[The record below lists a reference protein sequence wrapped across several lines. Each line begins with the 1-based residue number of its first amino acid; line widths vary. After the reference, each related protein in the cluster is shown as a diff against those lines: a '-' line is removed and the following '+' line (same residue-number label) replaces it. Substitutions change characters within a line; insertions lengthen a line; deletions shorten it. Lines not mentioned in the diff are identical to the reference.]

1 MQAGNLVSSDA
12 MAYTSRVLVAG
23 IQREVVSWSVNREL
37 SGDLPAQVVAASGIT
52 QATGTIVFAG
62 EDVEATAR
70 NPWNKS
76 TGWLPAE
83 GDRVEIF
90 AGDGATEWK
99 QFHGLI
105 DKTAGDIGGGFQ
117 STVIDDYDKLSAPF
131 AHDALLRIMP
141 PLSDGDARRGVGLS
155 TAYYINAAMR
165 DAGLHATPAGEYD
178 SALHVPFQGSAWPLH
193 GTLRE
198 AGNYTGGDGSHHS
211 TWAAPWGYSAG
222 NFNLTYGPR
231 TSYPATTPVQMTVM
245 VAPDH
250 SGVFQMDV
258 EHGTMIHRLTIT
270 SNRVAQFSSNA
281 GGGSLTYRGL
291 LALGSSTIVTLLLS
305 GGTWRFRNSLGAT
318 SSGAISTSVVLGM
331 SSIRVFGDENARV
344 AGVQVS
350 HPNTSSREFASLSWV
365 PNAIPDYRSGALLL
379 LGLMDAGPAIEDTTC
394 GEVLER
400 ISKATLTPMWFDET
414 GVFRVAGSPWL
425 RAKLPVKTVTT
436 LDDATSLD
444 WESGLLSSR
453 SRVTVEGDIPAIN
466 ISTFRTRVAY
476 RGESGSLSS
485 GDTDEQFIGPAENE
499 DWIMLD
505 ESLTVL
511 GPSSWATYNANLDS
525 VAGVHYE
532 QDGNP
537 IAATGKTVTV
547 SLEKLGLRQYKI
559 THAAGTFPAGV
570 TAQLAT
576 HPTSTDLYPRN
587 RDKGLPRLNARAI
600 VTWAKKK
607 VTPSGVGGVGPELT
621 HEAEMWV
628 NRSNEPEI
636 LERIAN
642 FIQSQTTKPLPT
654 ITGLSIVPDPRLQL
668 GDRITISS
676 PDFMGVTM
684 DALIVGVD
692 SSFGGSYEQSLTVRV
707 TGATSTFT
715 TYAEFNASGG
725 ALTYAQWQA
734 LGPTPEAYAEF
745 NTSSD

>member
-12 MAYTSRVLVAG
+12 MAFTSRVLVAG
-23 IQREVVSWSVNREL
+23 VQREVVSWNVNREL

-90 AGDGATEWK
+90 AGDGVTEWK

-105 DKTAGDIGGGFQ
+105 DKTTGDIGGGYQ
-117 STVIDDYDKLSAPF
+117 STIIDDFDKLSAPF

-141 PLSDGDARRGVGLS
+141 PTTDGGARRGVGLS
-155 TAYYINAAMR
+155 TVYYIDQAMR
-165 DAGLHATPAGEYD
+165 SAGLHATPPSEYD
-178 SALHVPFQGSAWPLH
+178 SALSVPMQGSMWPLH
-193 GTLRE
+193 GSVVT
-198 AGNYTGGDGSHHS
+198 ASNYTGTGGSHHS
-211 TWAAPWGYSAG
+211 TWDAPWGYSAG
-222 NFNLTYGPR
+222 NFDLRFTPR
-231 TSYPATTPVQMTVM
+231 VSYPATTPVQLTVM

-250 SGVFQMDV
+250 AGVFQMDI
-258 EHGTMIHRLTIT
+258 EHGALTHRLTVT

-281 GGGSLTYRGL
+281 GGGSVTYRGL

-318 SSGAISTSVVLGM
+318 SSGTISNSVVLGM

-344 AGVQVS
+344 AGIQVS
-350 HPNTSSREFASLSWV
+350 HPNTSSREFASLPWV
-365 PNAIPDYRSGALLL
+365 PNAVPDYRSGALLL

-436 LDDATSLD
+436 LDDVTSLD

-466 ISTFRTRVAY
+466 FGLWRNKVAY
-476 RGESGSLSS
+476 RGSGELKS
-485 GDTDEQFIGPAENE
+485 GDTDEQFIGPDDDT

-505 ESLTVL
+505 ETLTML
-511 GPSSWATYNANLDS
+511 GSSNWNVYNANVDS
-525 VAGVHYE
+525 VAGVTYTANGE
-532 QDGNP
+532 TTSDAGLS
-537 IAATGKTVTV
+537 TTVT
-547 SLEKLGLRQYKI
+547 LEKLGLRRYKL
-559 THAAGTFPAGV
+559 THQAGTFPADV
-570 TAQLAT
+570 TAELT
-576 HPTSTDLYPRN
+576 TSPTSTLLYPRN

-607 VTPSGVGGVGPELT
+607 VTPSGVGGIGPELT

-636 LERIAN
+636 LQRIAN

-668 GDRITISS
+668 GDRITIES

-707 TGATSTFT
+707 TGASSTFT

-725 ALTYAQWQA
+725 SLTYQQWQA
-734 LGPTPEAYAEF
+734 LGPVPQTYAEF
-745 NTSSD
+745 NTSTD

>member
-1 MQAGNLVSSDA
+1 MQAGNLVTSDA

-23 IQREVVSWSVNREL
+23 VQREVVSWSVNREL

-52 QATGTIVFAG
+52 QATGSIVFAG
-62 EDVEATAR
+62 EDVEDTAR

-83 GDRVEIF
+83 GDRVEIY
-90 AGDGATEWK
+90 AGDGVTEWK

-105 DKTAGDIGGGFQ
+105 DKTTGDIGGGFQ

-141 PLSDGDARRGVGLS
+141 PLSDGGARRGVGLS

-165 DAGLHATPAGEYD
+165 DAGLYATPVSEYD
-178 SALHVPFQGSAWPLH
+178 SAVHVPFQGSAWPLY

-198 AGNYTGGDGSHHS
+198 ASNYTGEGGSHHS
-211 TWAAPWGYSAG
+211 TWDAPWGYAAG
-222 NFNLTYGPR
+222 NFDLTYEPR
-231 TSYPATTPVQMTVM
+231 TSYLSTTPVQLTAMI
-245 VAPDH
+245 APDH
-250 SGVFQMDV
+250 AGNFFLTAFYGPANHVQLAVSPTRFAILRVNGV
-258 EHGTMIHRLTIT
+258 EAC
-270 SNRVAQFSSNA
+270 RV
-281 GGGSLTYRGL
+281 
-291 LALGSSTIVTLLLS
+291 
-305 GGTWRFRNSLGAT
+305 SLGAGT
-318 SSGAISTSVVLGM
+318 VVTALLKEGTATLKTNLGATRTGSAVIGGTAISNIRMTGDSTS
-331 SSIRVFGDENARV
+331 RA
-344 AGVQVS
+344 AGIQIS
-350 HPNTSSREFASLSWV
+350 HPNNASREFASLSWV

-394 GEVLER
+394 GEILER

-425 RAKLPVKTVTT
+425 RARLPVKTVTT
-436 LDDATSLD
+436 LDDVTSLD

-466 ISTFRTRVAY
+466 FSQWRTRVAY
-476 RGESGSLSS
+476 RGSGSLKS
-485 GDTDEQFIGPAENE
+485 GDTDEQFIGPDDGT

-505 ESLTVL
+505 ETLTML
-511 GPSSWATYNANLDS
+511 GSSNWDVYNANLDS
-525 VAGVHYE
+525 VAGVTYTANGE
-532 QDGNP
+532 TTSNAGL
-537 IAATGKTVTV
+537 TTTVT
-547 SLEKLGLRQYKI
+547 LEKLGLRRYKL
-559 THAAGTFPAGV
+559 THTAGV
-570 TAQLAT
+570 FPSDVTAELT
-576 HPTSTDLYPRN
+576 TSPTSALLYPRN

-600 VTWAKKK
+600 VTWSKKK

-654 ITGLSIVPDPRLQL
+654 ITGLSIMPDPRLQL

-676 PDFMGVTM
+676 PDFMGVSLN
-684 DALIVGVD
+684 ALIVGVD

-725 ALTYAQWQA
+725 VLTYAQWQA
-734 LGPTPEAYAEF
+734 LGPLPQSYSQF
-745 NTSSD
+745 NTATE

>member
-1 MQAGNLVSSDA
+1 MQAGNLVTSDA

-23 IQREVVSWSVNREL
+23 VQREVVSWSVNRDL

-52 QATGTIVFAG
+52 QATGSIVFAG
-62 EDVEATAR
+62 EDVEDTAR

-83 GDRVEIF
+83 GDRVEIY

-105 DKTAGDIGGGFQ
+105 DKTTGSIGEGFQ
-117 STVIDDYDKLSAPF
+117 STIIDDYDKLSAPF
-131 AHDALLRIMP
+131 AHDALLRVMP

-165 DAGLHATPAGEYD
+165 DAGLYATPVGEYD
-178 SALHVPFQGSAWPLH
+178 SAVHVPFQGSAWPLY

-198 AGNYTGGDGSHHS
+198 ASNYTGTGGSHHS
-211 TWAAPWGYSAG
+211 TWDAPWGYSAG

-231 TSYPATTPVQMTVM
+231 VSYPESTPVQLTAMI
-245 VAPDH
+245 APDH
-250 SGVFQMDV
+250 TGNFFLTAYYGPDNTLSLSVTSVKNIYVRINGVV
-258 EHGTMIHRLTIT
+258 
-270 SNRVAQFSSNA
+270 VAS
-281 GGGSLTYRGL
+281 
-291 LALGSSTIVTLLLS
+291 LALWDSTIVTALYKGGVVTLRVNDGREAVWSGTIGGSALS
-305 GGTWRFRNSLGAT
+305 TIVT
-318 SSGAISTSVVLGM
+318 T
-331 SSIRVFGDENARV
+331 GDESTRV
-344 AGVQVS
+344 AGLQVS
-350 HPNTSSREFASLSWV
+350 HPNTVSREFASLSWV
-365 PNAIPDYRSGALLL
+365 PNAVPDYRSGALLL

-394 GEVLER
+394 GEILER

-414 GVFRVAGSPWL
+414 GIFRVAGSPWL
-425 RAKLPVKTVTT
+425 RAKLPVETVST
-436 LDDATSLD
+436 LDDVTSLD

-466 ISTFRTRVAY
+466 FSRWRTRVAY
-476 RGESGSLSS
+476 RGSGSLKSE
-485 GDTDEQFIGPAENE
+485 DTDEQFIGPDDGT

-505 ESLTVL
+505 ETLTML
-511 GPSSWATYNANLDS
+511 GTSNWDVYNANLDS
-525 VAGVHYE
+525 VAGVTYTASGE
-532 QDGNP
+532 TTSDAGL
-537 IAATGKTVTV
+537 TTTVT
-547 SLEKLGLRQYKI
+547 LEKLGLRKYKL
-559 THAAGTFPAGV
+559 THQAGTFPADV
-570 TAQLAT
+570 NAELTT
-576 HPTSTDLYPRN
+576 SPTSELLYPRN

-676 PDFMGVTM
+676 PDFMGVSLN
-684 DALIVGVD
+684 ALIVGVD

-734 LGPTPEAYAEF
+734 LGPVPQTYAEF
-745 NTSSD
+745 NTSSG

>member
-1 MQAGNLVSSDA
+1 MQAGNLVSSDS

-23 IQREVVSWSVNREL
+23 VQREVVSWNVNREL

-52 QATGTIVFAG
+52 QATGSIVFAG

-83 GDRVEIF
+83 GDRVEIY
-90 AGDGATEWK
+90 AGDGVTEWK

-105 DKTAGDIGGGFQ
+105 DKTTGDIGGGYQ
-117 STVIDDYDKLSAPF
+117 STIIDDFDRLSAPF
-131 AHDALLRIMP
+131 EHEALLRLMP
-141 PLSDGDARRGVGLS
+141 PLSDGGARRGVGLS

-165 DAGLHATPAGEYD
+165 DAGLYATPPSEFD
-178 SALHVPFQGSAWPLH
+178 SALSVPAQGSMWPIH
-193 GTLRE
+193 GSISE
-198 AGNYTGGDGSHHS
+198 ASNNSGVGGSHHS
-211 TWAAPWGYSAG
+211 TWDAPWGYSAG
-222 NFNLTYGPR
+222 NASVTYSPR
-231 TSYPATTPVQMTVM
+231 VSYLSSVPVQVTVM

-250 SGVFQMDV
+250 AGNSFLQINYGASN
-258 EHGTMIHRLTIT
+258 TLTL
-270 SNRVAQFSSNA
+270 SVSANREA
-281 GGGSLTYRGL
+281 
-291 LALGSSTIVTLLLS
+291 LALVNGSVIARVSLGSATMVTLLYKNGVATLRTS
-305 GGTWRFRNSLGAT
+305 NGVEVSGSGVVGGTAM
-318 SSGAISTSVVLGM
+318 SGILLR
-331 SSIRVFGDENARV
+331 INQ
-344 AGVQVS
+344 AGRMAGIQVS
-350 HPNTSSREFASLSWV
+350 HPNTVSREFASLSWV
-365 PNAIPDYRSGALLL
+365 PNAAPDYRSGSLLL

-425 RAKLPVKTVTT
+425 RARLPVKTVTT
-436 LDDATSLD
+436 LDDVTSLD

-466 ISTFRTRVAY
+466 FSTYRTRVAY
-476 RGESGSLSS
+476 RGSGSLKS
-485 GDTDEQFIGPAENE
+485 GDTDEQFIGPEDGT

-505 ESLTVL
+505 ETLTML
-511 GPSSWATYNANLDS
+511 GSSNWDVYNANLDS
-525 VAGVHYE
+525 VAGVTYTANGE
-532 QDGNP
+532 TTSDAGLS
-537 IAATGKTVTV
+537 TTVT
-547 SLEKLGLRQYKI
+547 LEKLGLRRYKL
-559 THAAGTFPAGV
+559 THQAGTFPADV
-570 TAQLAT
+570 TAELT
-576 HPTSTDLYPRN
+576 TSPTSTLLYPRN

-600 VTWAKKK
+600 VTWGKKK
-607 VTPSGVGGVGPELT
+607 VTPTGAGGVGPELT
-621 HEAEMWV
+621 HEVEMWV

-636 LERIAN
+636 IERIAN

-676 PDFMGVTM
+676 PDFMGVSLN
-684 DALIVGVD
+684 ALIVGVD
-692 SSFGGSYEQSLTVRV
+692 SSFSGSYEQSLTVRV

-715 TYAEFNASGG
+715 TYAEFNQAGG

-734 LGPTPEAYAEF
+734 LGPVPQTYAEF
-745 NTSSD
+745 NTSAE

>member
-12 MAYTSRVLVAG
+12 MAFTSRVLVAG
-23 IQREVVSWSVNREL
+23 VQREVVSWNVNREL

-52 QATGTIVFAG
+52 QATGSIVFAG

-83 GDRVEIF
+83 GDRVEIY
-90 AGDGATEWK
+90 AGDGVTEWK

-105 DKTAGDIGGGFQ
+105 DKTTGDIGGGFQ
-117 STVIDDYDKLSAPF
+117 STIIDDYDKLSAPF
-131 AHDALLRIMP
+131 EHDALLRIMP
-141 PLSDGDARRGVGLS
+141 PTSDGGARRGVGLS

-165 DAGLHATPAGEYD
+165 DAGLYATPPSEYD

-198 AGNYTGGDGSHHS
+198 ASNYTGTGGSHHS
-211 TWAAPWGYSAG
+211 TWDAPWGYSAG

-231 TSYPATTPVQMTVM
+231 TSYLSSTTVQMTAM

-250 SGVFQMDV
+250 AGNFFFTAYYGPSNTLQLAVTGGRIAVARVNGVEVCRISLFASTVVTILYKSGVA
-258 EHGTMIHRLTIT
+258 TL
-270 SNRVAQFSSNA
+270 RVSDGRESS
-281 GGGSLTYRGL
+281 GSG
-291 LALGSSTIVTLLLS
+291 VV
-305 GGTWRFRNSLGAT
+305 GGTALSTVLTTGD
-318 SSGAISTSVVLGM
+318 SGT
-331 SSIRVFGDENARV
+331 RV
-344 AGVQVS
+344 AGLQIS
-350 HPNTSSREFASLSWV
+350 HPNTASREFASLSWV
-365 PNAIPDYRSGALLL
+365 PNAVPDYRSGALLL
-379 LGLMDAGPAIEDTTC
+379 LGLMDAGPAFEDTTC

-436 LDDATSLD
+436 LDDVTSLD

-466 ISTFRTRVAY
+466 FSQWRTRVAY
-476 RGESGSLSS
+476 RGSGSLKS
-485 GDTDEQFIGPAENE
+485 GDTDEQFIGPDDGT

-505 ESLTVL
+505 ETLTML
-511 GPSSWATYNANLDS
+511 GSSNWDVYNANVDS
-525 VAGVHYE
+525 VAGVTYTANGE
-532 QDGNP
+532 TTSDAGLS
-537 IAATGKTVTV
+537 TTVT
-547 SLEKLGLRQYKI
+547 LEKLGLRRYKL
-559 THAAGTFPAGV
+559 THQAGTFPADV
-570 TAQLAT
+570 TAELT
-576 HPTSTDLYPRN
+576 TSPTSTLLYPRN

-676 PDFMGVTM
+676 PDFMGVSLN
-684 DALIVGVD
+684 ALIVGVD

-707 TGATSTFT
+707 TGATTTFT

-725 ALTYAQWQA
+725 ALTYQQWQA
-734 LGPTPEAYAEF
+734 LGPVPETYAEF
-745 NTSSD
+745 NTSAD

>member
-12 MAYTSRVLVAG
+12 MAFTSRVLVAG
-23 IQREVVSWSVNREL
+23 VQREVVSWNVNREL

-52 QATGTIVFAG
+52 QATGSIVFAG
-62 EDVEATAR
+62 EDVEDTAR

-90 AGDGATEWK
+90 AGDGVTEWK

-105 DKTAGDIGGGFQ
+105 DKTTGDVGGGFQ
-117 STVIDDYDKLSAPF
+117 STIIDDYDKLSAPF
-131 AHDALLRIMP
+131 EHDALLRIMP
-141 PLSDGDARRGVGLS
+141 PLSDGGARRGVGLS

-165 DAGLHATPAGEYD
+165 DAGLYATPVGEYD

-198 AGNYTGGDGSHHS
+198 ASNYTGTGGSHHS
-211 TWAAPWGYSAG
+211 TWNAPWGYSAG

-231 TSYPATTPVQMTVM
+231 TSYSATTPVQMTAM
-245 VAPDH
+245 VAQEH
-250 SGVFQMDV
+250 SGNFFMTCYYGASDTLQLAVNGSRTATVRVNGVDV
-258 EHGTMIHRLTIT
+258 CTL
-270 SNRVAQFSSNA
+270 V
-281 GGGSLTYRGL
+281 
-291 LALGSSTIVTLLLS
+291 LGSATIVTALYK
-305 GGTWRFRNSLGAT
+305 GGTVYLRSNNGGAT
-318 SSGAISTSVVLGM
+318 SGANTVGGTGLSTIIM
-331 SSIRVFGDENARV
+331 TGDESTRV
-344 AGVQVS
+344 AGLQVS

-365 PNAIPDYRSGALLL
+365 PNAVPDYRSGALLL

-425 RAKLPVKTVTT
+425 RNKLPVKTVTT
-436 LDDATSLD
+436 LDDVTSLD

-476 RGESGSLSS
+476 RGSGSLKS
-485 GDTDEQFIGPAENE
+485 GDTDEQFIGPDDGA

-505 ESLTVL
+505 ETLTML
-511 GPSSWATYNANLDS
+511 GSSNWDVYNANLDS
-525 VAGVHYE
+525 VAGVTYTANGE
-532 QDGNP
+532 TTSDAGLS
-537 IAATGKTVTV
+537 TTVT
-547 SLEKLGLRQYKI
+547 LEKLGLRRYKL
-559 THAAGTFPAGV
+559 THQAGTFPADV
-570 TAQLAT
+570 TAELT
-576 HPTSTDLYPRN
+576 TSPTSTLLYPRN

-654 ITGLSIVPDPRLQL
+654 ITGMSIVPDPRLQL

-676 PDFMGVTM
+676 PDFMGVSLN
-684 DALIVGVD
+684 ALIVGVD

-734 LGPTPEAYAEF
+734 LGPVPETYAEF

>member
-12 MAYTSRVLVAG
+12 MAFTSRVLVAG
-23 IQREVVSWSVNREL
+23 VQREIVSWSVNREL

-52 QATGTIVFAG
+52 QATGSIVFAG
-62 EDVEATAR
+62 EDIEGTAR

-90 AGDGATEWK
+90 AGDGVTEWK

-105 DKTAGDIGGGFQ
+105 DKTTGDVGGGFQ
-117 STVIDDYDKLSAPF
+117 STIIDEYDKLSAPF
-131 AHDALLRIMP
+131 EHDALLRVMP
-141 PLSDGDARRGVGLS
+141 STSDGGARRGVGLS

-165 DAGLHATPAGEYD
+165 DAGLFSTPPSEYD
-178 SALHVPFQGSAWPLH
+178 SALSVPAQGSMWPVL
-193 GTLRE
+193 GYLDK
-198 AGNYTGGDGSHHS
+198 ASNYTGGLGSHLS
-211 TWAAPWGYSAG
+211 NYPAPWGFSAG
-222 NFNLTYGPR
+222 NFNLTFGPR
-231 TSYPATTPVQMTVM
+231 TSYLATTPVQLTAM
-245 VAPDH
+245 VAPEH
-250 SGVFQMDV
+250 SGNFFMTCYYGASDTLQLAVTGSRTAIVRVNGV
-258 EHGTMIHRLTIT
+258 EVCTL
-270 SNRVAQFSSNA
+270 V
-281 GGGSLTYRGL
+281 
-291 LALGSSTIVTLLLS
+291 LGSATIVTALYK
-305 GGTWRFRNSLGAT
+305 GGTVYLRSNNGGSA
-318 SSGAISTSVVLGM
+318 SGANTVGGTGLSTILM
-331 SSIRVFGDENARV
+331 TGDENARV
-344 AGVQVS
+344 AGLQVS
-350 HPNTSSREFASLSWV
+350 HPNTVSREFASLSWV
-365 PNAIPDYRSGALLL
+365 PNAVPDYRSGPLLL
-379 LGLMDAGPAIEDTTC
+379 LGLMDAGPAFEDTTC
-394 GEVLER
+394 GEILER

-414 GVFRVAGSPWL
+414 GAFRVANSPWL

-436 LDDATSLD
+436 LDDVTSLD

-466 ISTFRTRVAY
+466 FGLWRNKVAY
-476 RGESGSLSS
+476 RGSGELKS
-485 GDTDEQFIGPAENE
+485 GDTDEQFIGPDDDT

-505 ESLTVL
+505 DTLTML
-511 GPSSWATYNANLDS
+511 GSSNWNVYNANLDS

-636 LERIAN
+636 LERIAK

-668 GDRITISS
+668 GDRIAISS
-676 PDFMGVTM
+676 PDFMGVSLN
-684 DALIVGVD
+684 ALIVGVD

-715 TYAEFNASGG
+715 TYAEFNKAGG

-734 LGPTPEAYAEF
+734 LGPVPETYAGF
-745 NTSSD
+745 NTSAD

>member
-1 MQAGNLVSSDA
+1 MQAGNLVSSDVQA
-12 MAYTSRVLVAG
+12 FTSRVLVAG
-23 IQREVVSWSVNREL
+23 VQREVVSWNVTREL

-52 QATGTIVFAG
+52 QATGSIVFAG
-62 EDVEATAR
+62 EDIEATAR

-83 GDRVEIF
+83 GDRVEIY

-105 DKTAGDIGGGFQ
+105 DKTTGDIGGGFQ
-117 STVIDDYDKLSAPF
+117 STVIDDFDRLSAPF

-178 SALHVPFQGSAWPLH
+178 SALHVPFQGSSWPLH

-211 TWAAPWGYSAG
+211 TWDAPWGHSAG
-222 NFNLTYGPR
+222 NFSLTYGPR

-250 SGVFQMDV
+250 SGNFF
-258 EHGTMIHRLTIT
+258 LTAYYGSSATLQLAVNGSRTAIVRVNGVQIT
-270 SNRVAQFSSNA
+270 TLAMGSATIVTALYKNGSIDLRSNA
-281 GGGSLTYRGL
+281 GGQSSGSG
-291 LALGSSTIVTLLLS
+291 VV
-305 GGTWRFRNSLGAT
+305 GGTSL
-318 SSGAISTSVVLGM
+318 
-331 SSIRVFGDENARV
+331 SSIITTGDQDSRVG
-344 AGVQVS
+344 GIQIS
-350 HPNTSSREFASLSWV
+350 HPNNSSREFASLSWV
-365 PNAIPDYRSGALLL
+365 ANAVPDYRSGALLL

-394 GEVLER
+394 GDVLER

-414 GVFRVAGSPWL
+414 GVFRVVGSPWL

-436 LDDATSLD
+436 LDDVTSLD

-466 ISTFRTRVAY
+466 FSRWRTRVAY

-505 ESLTVL
+505 DSLTVL

-636 LERIAN
+636 IERIAN

-676 PDFMGVTM
+676 PDFMGVSLN
-684 DALIVGVD
+684 ALIVGVD

-734 LGPTPEAYAEF
+734 LGPLPQSYSQF
-745 NTSSD
+745 NTATE

>member
-1 MQAGNLVSSDA
+1 MQAGNLVTSDA

-23 IQREVVSWSVNREL
+23 VQREVISWNVNREL

-62 EDVEATAR
+62 EDTEDTAR

-90 AGDGATEWK
+90 AGDGVTEWK

-105 DKTAGDIGGGFQ
+105 DKTTGSIGEGYQ
-117 STVIDDYDKLSAPF
+117 STVIDDFDRLSAPF

-211 TWAAPWGYSAG
+211 TWDAPWGYSAG

-250 SGVFQMDV
+250 SGNFF
-258 EHGTMIHRLTIT
+258 LT
-270 SNRVAQFSSNA
+270 A
-281 GGGSLTYRGL
+281 YY
-291 LALGSSTIVTLLLS
+291 GSSETLQLAVNGSRTAIVRVNGVQLTTLAMGSATIVTALYKNGAVTIRS
-305 GGTWRFRNSLGAT
+305 NGGGQATGSAMVGGSSL
-318 SSGAISTSVVLGM
+318 
-331 SSIRVFGDENARV
+331 SSIVTTADENSQI

-350 HPNTSSREFASLSWV
+350 HPNTASREFDSLSWV

-379 LGLMDAGPAIEDTTC
+379 LGLMDAGPAIEGTTC

-505 ESLTVL
+505 DSLTVL
-511 GPSSWATYNANLDS
+511 GPSSWAAYNANLDS

-654 ITGLSIVPDPRLQL
+654 ITSLSIVPDPRLQL

-676 PDFMGVTM
+676 PDFMGVSLN
-684 DALIVGVD
+684 ALIVGVD

-715 TYAEFNASGG
+715 TYAEFNATGG

-734 LGPTPEAYAEF
+734 LGPLPQSYSQF
-745 NTSSD
+745 NTATE